1 MREAYGC
8 RSWQREDENGTFFF
22 RSVYRRYGGYLRR
35 RAVICAERLHHER
48 RLEHRVG
55 DRHRDQHGD
64 RLADPG
70 RHSTP
75 RRGSHPGRRQGLCRE
90 HRLEYRVGDRHRDQ
104 QRGRHDPG
112 RQRPYRRR
120 SHPGQQQ
127 GLCHEPGDK
136 HGIGDRHCD
145 QYGGQHDP
153 GRQLR
158 WRSGHAGRQQGLCHE
173 RCLGRIGNRHRDQ
186 HGGRHDPSRQP
197 SLGRGGHPGRQQGL
211 CRELQRQHRVSN
223 RNCDEYGGQYSPGRP
238 YPHCV
243 RYFHSAAEREF
254 REGRLQRRGMA
265 KIRLIARSLPEPRSM
280 RQLFRKTTVTRTDT
294 LTIATQPKVM
304 ERTLDILT
312 QLVRFD
318 TTSCKSNLDLVD
330 WVEAY
335 LRGYGFATERLLDA
349 TRTKAN
355 LLASIGPASELGY
368 VLSGHTDVVPA
379 DGQIWASDPFKL
391 RVEGGRAYGRGAC
404 DMKGFLAVC
413 LAHAP
418 AMAAAQLKRPLHL
431 ALTYDE
437 EVGCIGA
444 RELCRLMGSRN
455 WRATGCFVGE
465 PTLMSVVI
473 GHKSKRNIRVR
484 VNGLTCHSSLAPNGV
499 NAITWGARLIS
510 EITRMSEALA
520 ASGARDYLY
529 DIPHSTGHV
538 GLFKGGTALNVVP
551 SHAEFLFE
559 FRTLAEDDPDLLVSA
574 IEQFAHDVLEPRMR
588 CVNPLAGFEFE
599 TYADTPGLDTP
610 EDADLVGLA
619 KALAGHQHHQKVSFM
634 TEGGLFQ
641 YIASIPTV
649 VIGPGSINQAHKA
662 DEWVAIAELEQ
673 CSAFVQRLIA

>member
-1 MREAYGC
+1 MRELFCETA
-8 RSWQREDENGTFFF
+8 
-22 RSVYRRYGGYLRR
+22 L
-35 RAVICAERLHHER
+35 
-48 RLEHRVG
+48 
-55 DRHRDQHGD
+55 
-64 RLADPG
+64 
-70 RHSTP
+70 
-75 RRGSHPGRRQGLCRE
+75 
-90 HRLEYRVGDRHRDQ
+90 
-104 QRGRHDPG
+104 
-112 RQRPYRRR
+112 
-120 SHPGQQQ
+120 
-127 GLCHEPGDK
+127 
-136 HGIGDRHCD
+136 
-145 QYGGQHDP
+145 
-153 GRQLR
+153 
-158 WRSGHAGRQQGLCHE
+158 
-173 RCLGRIGNRHRDQ
+173 
-186 HGGRHDPSRQP
+186 
-197 SLGRGGHPGRQQGL
+197 
-211 CRELQRQHRVSN
+211 
-223 RNCDEYGGQYSPGRP
+223 
-238 YPHCV
+238 
-243 RYFHSAAEREF
+243 
-254 REGRLQRRGMA
+254 
-265 KIRLIARSLPEPRSM
+265 IRTA
-280 RQLFRKTTVTRTDT
+280 T
-294 LTIATQPKVM
+294 LTTATQPKVM

-318 TTSCKSNLDLVD
+318 TTSRKSNLDLVD
-330 WVEAY
+330 WVETY

-355 LLASIGPASELGY
+355 LLASIGPASEFGY

-418 AMAAAQLKRPLHL
+418 AMAAAQLNRPLHL

-520 ASGARDYLY
+520 ATGARDYLY

-574 IEQFAHDVLEPRMR
+574 VEQFAHDVLEPRMR
-588 CVNPLAGFEFE
+588 CVDPLAGFEFE

-619 KALAGHQHHQKVSFM
+619 KALAGRQHHQKVSFM

-662 DEWVAIAELEQ
+662 DEWVAIAELDQ
-673 CSAFVQRLIA
+673 CSAFVQRLIAHCRR